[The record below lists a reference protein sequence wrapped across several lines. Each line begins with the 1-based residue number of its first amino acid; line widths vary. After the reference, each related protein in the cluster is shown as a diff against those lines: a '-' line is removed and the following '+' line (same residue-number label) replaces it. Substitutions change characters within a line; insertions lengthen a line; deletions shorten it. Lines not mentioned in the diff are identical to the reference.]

1 VLKVYEWD
9 NIGDILLIN
18 SGIGKIKQLYTPI
31 NKQDI
36 NELRIG
42 DKIEIFGTILTGRDA
57 ALPRLVKS
65 IKKGDNLLDL
75 KGSVIMHTA
84 VSDAGI
90 SPTTSNKEEIEES
103 IPYLAKSG
111 VKIHL
116 GKGAL
121 GKNTV
126 KALDEY
132 SSIYAVTPPAAALL
146 TSKIVSKKIVAF
158 EEEGME
164 AIHLLEVHGLPCIV
178 AAAHGKTIY

>member
-1 VLKVYEWD
+1 M
-9 NIGDILLIN
+9 
-18 SGIGKIKQLYTPI
+18 IKLTKSNNEIKRLDTPI
-31 NKQDI
+31 TDSKAHK
-36 NELRIG
+36 LKIG
-42 DKIEIFGTILTGRDA
+42 DKIEIYGTVLTGRDA

-65 IKKGDNLLDL
+65 IKNGQNLVDL

-84 VSDAGI
+84 VSAAGI

-121 GKNTV
+121 GESTV
-126 KALDEY
+126 EALDKH
-132 SSIYAVTPPAAALL
+132 SSIFAVTPPAAALL
-146 TSKIVSKKIVAF
+146 TSKVVSRKVLAF

-164 AIHLLEVHGLPCIV
+164 AIYSLEVRGLPCIV
-178 AAAHGKTIY
+178 AVAHGKTIY

>member
-1 VLKVYEWD
+1 MTDSKNVQ
-9 NIGDILLIN
+9 
-18 SGIGKIKQLYTPI
+18 IKRLDTPI
-31 NKQDI
+31 TDKTIQKLI
-36 NELRIG
+36 IG
-42 DKIEIFGTILTGRDA
+42 DKIEIYGTVLTGRDA

-65 IKKGDNLLDL
+65 IKNGQNLIDI
-75 KGSVIMHTA
+75 KGSIIMHTA

-111 VKIHL
+111 VKIHI

-121 GKNTV
+121 GYSTV
-126 KALDEY
+126 EELDKY
-132 SSIYAVTPPAAALL
+132 ISIFAVTPPIAALL
-146 TSKIVSKKIVAF
+146 TSKVVSKRVLAF

-164 AIHLLEVHGLPCIV
+164 AIHSLEVRGLPCIV